1 MRQLN
6 LYGFKKI
13 MANRDNINNV
23 ELVNGIGMVD
33 ACGQSIHEAQSY
45 RRRVLAYNLLIMIT
59 SVKLI

>member
-1 MRQLN
+1 
-6 LYGFKKI
+6 

-59 SVKLI
+59 SVQYYTFRK